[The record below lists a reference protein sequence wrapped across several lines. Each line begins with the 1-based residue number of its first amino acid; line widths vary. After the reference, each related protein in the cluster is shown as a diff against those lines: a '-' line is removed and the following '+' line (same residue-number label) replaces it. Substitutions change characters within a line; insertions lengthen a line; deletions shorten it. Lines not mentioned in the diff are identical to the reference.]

1 MIEAGVLRCELRS
14 ASQRELLAVAPLP
27 PAGRVARPTRLLMR
41 DLYLDSVD
49 GALRS
54 RGVTCRLRIA
64 SDGRRRLT
72 LVIGAPPGAPAAA
85 QAAHADRVDAW
96 VHDDDPRVVVAGRSL
111 PARRLRGIVDPAS
124 LLVQLE
130 LEIDR
135 FTRVLARDWL
145 GRAAVLAHLDAVTG
159 RGAAAGITLHHLSAH
174 APRGGVEPLEALAAY
189 LRSTHGLAP
198 GAGSTRERVETLVRW
213 RREGRAT
220 DDALGSGG
228 MHRIPS
234 AQPAPLPEFLDPEL
248 GLIAFQERVLAMAER
263 DDVPIAERLRFL
275 SIVSA
280 NLDEYYAVRVAALRG
295 LGPEPPEERGDVGL
309 TLAEELEMIEA
320 RIAALVRR
328 QARCAERCLST
339 LARQGVRVT
348 TWERL
353 DDAARAEFRERF
365 ADEVLPALTPF
376 AMTLSPGH
384 PLPHL
389 QHLAVSLALQLR
401 EPGGRPHVAELELP
415 ATMPRFVSRTTAGGE
430 LELLPLEALIRANL
444 DLVYPHEVVEQAFAF
459 RVTRAGALPLDEL
472 ASDDLLDA
480 VDAAVAQH
488 ALGAPVRLEVEPGMP
503 ETLRRLLLESLRREK
518 GADGG
523 APAPGTAIVQEV
535 PGLLD
540 LRGLD
545 SLPLPKRLAAGWPA
559 FSPRQPVPADRPIVE
574 ALRDGDL
581 LVHHPFDSFDAT
593 VLRFIDEAAADP
605 EVTAI
610 KLTLYRVGESSRV
623 LEALTEAAR
632 AGKDVAAFVE
642 LKARFDEE
650 RNARCAR
657 ALETAGGRV
666 IYGLVGLKNHAKV
679 ALVVRREQGKLRRYV
694 HVGTGNYNARTAR
707 QYTDLSLLSGDP
719 ALGSDVA
726 DLFNALTGTS
736 RAPDALSR
744 GSLVAPRQLCPALLA
759 MIDAEAEHARAGRP
773 SGITIKVNG
782 LTDSEVARALA
793 RAAAAG
799 VPVRL
804 IVRGACTLRPAAG
817 IEVLSVVGRFLEHS
831 RVYRLENGGA
841 RRHYIGSADLR
852 PRNLRR
858 RVELLVPVHD
868 AGARAAID
876 ALLARYLDDPTAWVL
891 QPDGAY
897 LPRGGGTGAQERF
910 LREAVSSSAPPGTST
925 ASPVTS

>member
-1 MIEAGVLRCELRS
+1 MIEGRVLRCELRS
-14 ASQRELLAVAPLP
+14 ASQRELLAIGPLP
-27 PAGRVARPTRLLMR
+27 PAGGVARPARILMR
-41 DLYLDSVD
+41 DLYLDSAE
-49 GALRS
+49 GALRA

-72 LVIGAPPGAPAAA
+72 LVIDTPPGTPAGMAPAR
-85 QAAHADRVDAW
+85 ADRVDAW
-96 VHDDDPRVVVAGRSL
+96 VRDDDPRLALAGRSL

-130 LEIDR
+130 LEVDR
-135 FTRVLARDWL
+135 WTRVLARDWL
-145 GRAAVLAHLDAVTG
+145 GRPALLVHLDAVTG
-159 RGAAAGITLHHLSAH
+159 RGVAAGITLHHLSAH
-174 APRGGVEPLEALAAY
+174 APRAEASTLEALAAY
-189 LRSTHGLAP
+189 LRTTHGLAP

-213 RREGRAT
+213 RREGRAS

-234 AQPAPLPEFLDPEL
+234 ADPAPLPEFLDPEL
-248 GLIAFQERVLAMAER
+248 GLIGFQERVLAMAER
-263 DDVPIAERLRFL
+263 EEVPIAERLRFL

-295 LGPEPPEERGDVGL
+295 LGPELPEERGDLGF
-309 TLAEELEMIEA
+309 TLAEELERIEA

-328 QARCAERCLST
+328 QARCAERCLAS
-339 LARQGVRVT
+339 LARQGARVT

-353 DDAARAEFRERF
+353 GDAARAALRERF

-389 QHLAVSLALQLR
+389 QHLAVSLAMQLR
-401 EPGGRPHVAELELP
+401 DPGGRPHVAELELP
-415 ATMPRFVSRTTAGGE
+415 AGMPRFVSHAAADGA
-430 LELLPLEALIRANL
+430 LEILPLEALVRANL
-444 DLVYPHEVVEQAFAF
+444 DLVYPHEVVEHAFAF

-472 ASDDLLDA
+472 ASGDLLDA

-488 ALGAPVRLEVEPGMP
+488 GLGAPVRLEVEPGMP

-523 APAPGTAIVQEV
+523 APAPDTAIVQEV

-540 LRGLD
+540 LRGLE
-545 SLPLPKRLAAGWPA
+545 SLPLPPRLAGGWPA
-559 FSPRQPVPADRPIVE
+559 FLPREPVPPGRPLVE

-593 VLRFIDEAAADP
+593 VLRFIDEAATDP
-605 EVTAI
+605 AVTAI

-632 AGKDVAAFVE
+632 AGKEVAAFVE

-679 ALVVRREQGKLRRYV
+679 ALVVRREAGKLRRYV

-707 QYTDLSLLSGDP
+707 QYTDLSLLSSDP

-736 RAPDALSR
+736 RAPQALSR
-744 GSLVAPRQLCPALLA
+744 GALVAPTQLCPALVA
-759 MIDAEAEHARAGRP
+759 MIDAEGKHARAGRP
-773 SGITIKVNG
+773 AGITIKVNG
-782 LTDSEVARALA
+782 LTDAEVARALA
-793 RAAAAG
+793 RAAAEG

-804 IVRGACTLRPAAG
+804 IVRGACTLRPADG

-831 RVYRLENGGA
+831 RVYRFENGGE
-841 RRHYIGSADLR
+841 RRHFIGSADLR

-868 AGARAAID
+868 AGARAALD
-876 ALLARYLDDPTAWVL
+876 RLLTLYLEDPTAWVL
-891 QPDGAY
+891 RPDGEY
-897 LPRGGGTGAQERF
+897 VQRGGGTGAQERL

-925 ASPVTS
+925 ASPATT